1 MADSSNSATD
11 DGENTINN
19 LFSDLAPLLALF
31 GERFAQQFL
40 SESTSLWDGIVFACA
55 PLGIITAI
63 VGCIRVGGPP
73 WLRAVIGRARENR
86 AAAEIEFM
94 SSTSNEVGES
104 FNGKSIVRTLGKP
117 QITQLIYVEEHNN
130 GKKCDA
136 NESNTFG
143 IYTLQDTLDHGD
155 ISHNKSPFEE
165 YSRTLRSHHKDA
177 NAENYEAPNISL
189 NIHGG
194 SKKIDLVLA
203 SLCGLLLQ
211 LGIVVFS
218 GFTVYHPLFKSR
230 FKKNG
235 KDVAVYAYPTMATG
249 TVILFTG
256 LLVCCIVIDRSTKE
270 TRWVL
275 KSDDVGSNGQ
285 ATAEK
290 SKKNL
295 RIFWLQKSHTASD
308 QEFDSFVLFAPN
320 PTAEILTSR
329 RLENERRN
337 EPSHSRRISLLA
349 VSGFILQFQGLRGL
363 HWSSSIAQL
372 VAVFL
377 MTLIRAW
384 VRRGLV
390 QQP

>member
-1 MADSSNSATD
+1 MADSSNSTTD
-11 DGENTINN
+11 DGGNTINN
-19 LFSDLAPLLALF
+19 LFSELMQILVLF
-31 GERFAQQFL
+31 GESFAKQFL
-40 SESTSLWDGIVFACA
+40 SESTSLWDCIVFACA
-55 PLGIITAI
+55 PLGIGTAI
-63 VGCIRVGGPP
+63 DGCIRVGGPT

-104 FNGKSIVRTLGKP
+104 FNGQSIVRTLGKP
-117 QITQLIYVEEHNN
+117 QITQLIYVEEHND
-130 GKKCDA
+130 GKHRDTDGSDTENA
-136 NESNTFG
+136 NSNESNE
-143 IYTLQDTLDHGD
+143 L
-155 ISHNKSPFEE
+155 SP
-165 YSRTLRSHHKDA
+165 RTKPPQERL
-177 NAENYEAPNISL
+177 NYEAPNTSL

-194 SKKIDLVLA
+194 SKKIDLILA

-211 LGIVVFS
+211 FGMVVFS

-235 KDVAVYAYPTMATG
+235 KDVAVYAYPTMAAG

-270 TRWVL
+270 IRWVL

-285 ATAEK
+285 PTAKK

-295 RIFWLQKSHTASD
+295 RIFWLQKSHTTSD
-308 QEFDSFVLFAPN
+308 QEFDSFVLFAPD
-320 PTAEILTSR
+320 PTTEILTSR
-329 RLENERRN
+329 RLENDLFETLKRKITG
-337 EPSHSRRISLLA
+337 PPFLA
-349 VSGFILQFQGLRGL
+349 TFGTVLASSGYLIQSQGLRGL

-372 VAVFL
+372 VAVFF

-384 VRRGLV
+384 VRRELV
-390 QQP
+390 KQP